1 MTRKD
6 EQMLQHEDRR
16 LAFVLAAYHTIAE
29 KGFEGLRL
37 QEIATQV
44 GLNHATV
51 YHYFVTKEA
60 LIQAVVMYVVQRL
73 AQTTAA
79 PEGTAA
85 EQLRHHL
92 TQLAQMNQND
102 PELSVVLTE
111 LALRARRDPAIRHVI
126 ERRVEDWHAFLVSLL
141 EAGVKEGTWSQELD
155 ADAVASTIITLMGV
169 AGSSQ
174 PARVEQA
181 IRQLTGWLKLL

>member
-6 EQMLQHEDRR
+6 EEMLHHEDRR
-16 LAFVLAAYHTIAE
+16 LALVLAAYHIIAE

-37 QEIATQV
+37 QEVATQI

-51 YHYFVTKEA
+51 YHYFATKEA

-73 AQTTAA
+73 AQTTTA

-92 TQLAQMNQND
+92 TRLTQMNQND
-102 PELSVVLTE
+102 PELSVVL
-111 LALRARRDPAIRHVI
+111 I
-126 ERRVEDWHAFLVSLL
+126 
-141 EAGVKEGTWSQELD
+141 
-155 ADAVASTIITLMGV
+155 
-169 AGSSQ
+169 
-174 PARVEQA
+174 
-181 IRQLTGWLKLL
+181 